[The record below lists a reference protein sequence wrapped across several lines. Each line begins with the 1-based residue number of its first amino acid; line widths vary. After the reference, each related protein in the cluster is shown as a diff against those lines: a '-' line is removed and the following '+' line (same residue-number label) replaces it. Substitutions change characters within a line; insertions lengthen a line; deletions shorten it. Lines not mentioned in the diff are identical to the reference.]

1 MTETLILACDKCGG
15 LLLAKA
21 DTKTR
26 TCPYCGATV
35 KIIKARRVGSA
46 PTAQE
51 ASTLLKKLKH
61 PNNPSRPR

>member
-1 MTETLILACDKCGG
+1 MIDTLILACNKCGG

-26 TCPYCGATV
+26 TCPYCGAT
-35 KIIKARRVGSA
+35 IKTDKAKKVGSA

-51 ASTLLKKLKH
+51 ASTLLKKLKASKQ
-61 PNNPSRPR
+61 PE

>member
-21 DTKTR
+21 NTKTR

-35 KIIKARRVGSA
+35 KIDKAKKVISA

-51 ASTLLKKLKH
+51 ASILLKKLKA
-61 PNNPSRPR
+61 PKQPV

>member
-1 MTETLILACDKCGG
+1 MTQTLILACNNCGG

-35 KIIKARRVGSA
+35 KTDKARKVGSA

-51 ASTLLKKLKH
+51 ASTLLRKLKG
-61 PNNPSRPR
+61 PKQPE

>member
-1 MTETLILACDKCGG
+1 MTETLILTCNNCGG

-26 TCPYCGATV
+26 SCPYCGFTV
-35 KIIKARRVGSA
+35 KIDKAKKVGSA

-51 ASTLLKKLKH
+51 ASILLKKLKT
-61 PNNPSRPR
+61 PK

>member
-1 MTETLILACDKCGG
+1 MTDTLILACSNCGG

-26 TCPYCGATV
+26 TCPYCGATIKTDKAK
-35 KIIKARRVGSA
+35 KIGSA

-51 ASTLLKKLKH
+51 ASTLLKKLKALK
-61 PNNPSRPR
+61 

>member
-1 MTETLILACDKCGG
+1 MTDTLILACSNCGG

-26 TCPYCGATV
+26 TCPYCGAT
-35 KIIKARRVGSA
+35 IKTEKAKKVGSA

-51 ASTLLKKLKH
+51 ASTLLKKLKA
-61 PNNPSRPR
+61 PK

>member
-1 MTETLILACDKCGG
+1 MTDTLILACSNCGG

-26 TCPYCGATV
+26 TCPYCGATIKTDKAK
-35 KIIKARRVGSA
+35 KIGSA

-51 ASTLLKKLKH
+51 ASTHLKKLKA
-61 PNNPSRPR
+61 PK

>member
-35 KIIKARRVGSA
+35 RIIKARKVGSA

-51 ASTLLKKLKH
+51 ASTLLKKLKA
-61 PNNPSRPR
+61 PKQPE

>member
-1 MTETLILACDKCGG
+1 MTDTLILACGKCGG

-26 TCPYCGATV
+26 TCPYCGVTI
-35 KIIKARRVGSA
+35 KIEKARKVGSA

-51 ASTLLKKLKH
+51 ASTLLKKLKA
-61 PNNPSRPR
+61 PKQPE